1 MLPHSLEPTLNLSSR
16 LQTVSLEI
24 RYLRDSKWS
33 RMTADLN
40 ILKAPRKESQ
50 TIRIKTLTS
59 VSCSVRFQ
67 VFSCDSCFAGKNS
80 SLFQIEI
87 KIFSWFHRV
96 CLLDS
101 TIATCFRRTQAK
113 FDRFYPNYR
122 RQVRLPCACICHAKF
137 HSHSLDTQQD
147 FSG

>member
-1 MLPHSLEPTLNLSSR
+1 M
-16 LQTVSLEI
+16 
-24 RYLRDSKWS
+24 
-33 RMTADLN
+33 
-40 ILKAPRKESQ
+40 ESQ

-67 VFSCDSCFAGKNS
+67 VFSFDSCFAGKNS

-87 KIFSWFHRV
+87 KVFSSFHRV

-113 FDRFYPNYR
+113 FDHFR

-137 HSHSLDTQQD
+137 HSHSSDTQQD